1 MVWTSLVLT
10 VLNMVTNLRMELKVL
25 EEVVIEAFCS
35 LNTAPLSHVDEF
47 SDYSHNNKDEF
58 IEELNKVFNEI
69 KSNDINALFVQTS
82 TCQFCYPNAS
92 AYSFHH
98 PITDQLIIRY
108 VIDQIDERSF
118 RVQECRNNPIT
129 DGDDGL
135 PF

>member
-1 MVWTSLVLT
+1 MK
-10 VLNMVTNLRMELKVL
+10 LKVL
-25 EEVVIEAFCS
+25 EEVVIKAFCS

-69 KSNDINALFVQTS
+69 KSNGINALCVKGS
-82 TCQFCYPNAS
+82 TCKFCYPDAS

-98 PITDQLIIRY
+98 PVTDQLIVRY
-108 VIDQIDERSF
+108 IVDQVDECSF
-118 RVQECRNNPIT
+118 RVQECRNEPT
-129 DGDDGL
+129 PDREKRM